1 MRCWQRLKSGKKKK
15 NRQTPSSP
23 LPRQA
28 TTKWQT
34 TAQQVRAL
42 TVIDGKV
49 ENKRGAQPSAE
60 SGLASKLPPVK
71 SECKHRCPVAFFS
84 GIFEI
89 ELSRYLESSAKPSGK
104 STAMQAT
111 DVIAKTCQVQVQY
124 YMKSIGPDDLTMQAL
139 VLSLPFDSKKHT
151 AKLWFQVSSITT
163 TCHRM
168 LKWFHCNLMSQA
180 HIFVS
185 CVLEVCQITF
195 GNWQVLV
202 LHNTYA

>member
-1 MRCWQRLKSGKKKK
+1 MERWKTSGEPSPARSLVWPASCHRLKASAS
-15 NRQTPSSP
+15 TAAP
-23 LPRQA
+23 LP
-28 TTKWQT
+28 
-34 TAQQVRAL
+34 
-42 TVIDGKV
+42 
-49 ENKRGAQPSAE
+49 
-60 SGLASKLPPVK
+60 
-71 SECKHRCPVAFFS
+71 FFS

-89 ELSRYLESSAKPSGK
+89 ELSRYLESTAKPSDK

-111 DVIAKTCQVQVQY
+111 DVLGKTFQVQVQY

-163 TCHRM
+163 SCHRM
-168 LKWFHCNLMSQA
+168 LKWFHCNLISQD

-185 CVLEVCQITF
+185 CVLEVCQNTF